1 MPTRDSDSDS
11 GTVTTSSLSS
21 LTVTDPAGLR
31 ALVGG
36 RYLDDR
42 REVTVMHPEP
52 LVVSSKKHAIARVD
66 FGTALHRDAFSPK
79 FASSLPLL
87 LTESVEGCCLA
98 VGR

>member
-1 MPTRDSDSDS
+1 
-11 GTVTTSSLSS
+11 
-21 LTVTDPAGLR
+21 
-31 ALVGG
+31 
-36 RYLDDR
+36 
-42 REVTVMHPEP
+42 MHPEP